1 MRPEERRIKLTGA
14 QLIEPDLKLI
24 REVKKAGGDTVKK
37 CFQCATCSVVCNLSP
52 EKKPFP
58 RKEMILAQWGQTDK
72 LVKDPDVWLCHQCND
87 CSTYCPRGARPG
99 DVLAAIRSYIYKYF
113 AFPSFMGKALANSKA
128 LPLLFLVPIIVL
140 LGCVFLFA
148 PQAPNGSFL
157 FMQAGQPI
165 DFNIFLPHSSVD
177 ALFVIGN
184 ILIFAFAAVGFVR
197 FWKALQ
203 DGSSKSN
210 ISFVQA
216 LILTVK
222 EFVLHKLFNKCE
234 ANKPRAI
241 WHMVLFFGFAGAM
254 VTTGCI
260 FIFVFA
266 PHYLHLLGLESF
278 NSFFTVPIDLPHPVK
293 ILGALS
299 GLALVVGGGVLVFRR
314 WANKDNVGA
323 NGYAD
328 YFFLYIMF
336 FTGLTG
342 MLSWLTRLSGVPMLA
357 YVNYFIHLV
366 FVFVL
371 LWYMPYSKFAHMF
384 YRTLAL
390 TYAKRIGRNPRTM

>member
-203 DGSSKSN
+203 DGGGKSN